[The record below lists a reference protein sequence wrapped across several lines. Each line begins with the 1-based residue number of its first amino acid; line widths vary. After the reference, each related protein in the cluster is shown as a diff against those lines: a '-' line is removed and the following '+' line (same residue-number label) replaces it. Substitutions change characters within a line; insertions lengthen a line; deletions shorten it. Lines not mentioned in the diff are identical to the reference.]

1 MVHTTCLIK
10 IIQQSLTR
18 KYKDQTK
25 VASLTDVATPTT
37 LMKGVVMSG
46 PMPEPH
52 TYAHHQMTGGLTKI
66 PNSKFGAQTDPANP
80 EPVSLHTLK
89 KSPPPSSSGPS

>member
-1 MVHTTCLIK
+1 
-10 IIQQSLTR
+10 
-18 KYKDQTK
+18 
-25 VASLTDVATPTT
+25 
-37 LMKGVVMSG
+37 MSE

-80 EPVSLHTLK
+80 EPISLHTLK
-89 KSPPPSSSGPS
+89 KSPPPSSSDPS